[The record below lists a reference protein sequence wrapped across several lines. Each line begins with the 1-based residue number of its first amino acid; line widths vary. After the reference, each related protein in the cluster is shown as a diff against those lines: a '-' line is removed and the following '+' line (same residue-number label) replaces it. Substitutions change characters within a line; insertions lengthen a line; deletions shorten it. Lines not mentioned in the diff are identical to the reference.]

1 MSKGGRFQRPPSIS
15 AISPHRL
22 TVKCYNLAMKVSEI
36 GEFGL
41 INRLVSFV
49 NIAIDKRW
57 KSWRQLIIGIG
68 DDAAVWKP
76 RNPYQIATV
85 DSLVENVHFSFKYTT
100 WRELGWKSIAV
111 NLSDIAAMGGVPMYA
126 LISLGLPE
134 STDVRN
140 ADDLYGGMVE
150 MTDRFAVSI
159 IGGDTVSSPFVFVS
173 VTIMGCASNERGDV
187 LRRAAAQPGDVVAV
201 TNSLGASA
209 AGLAM
214 LSRGLEFPANAA
226 AELKRAHLK
235 PDPRIAEGQVLVTAG
250 VKAGMD
256 ISDGLVGDLTHICE
270 MSKVGARLNVDLVPV
285 SPAAATCFGSQAL
298 QFALNGGEDYE
309 LLFTAPAKIVRHV
322 QRALDCVVTPIGE
335 ITAAHSG
342 KVELVDA
349 AGRAIDLRKAG
360 WDHFSR

>member
-1 MSKGGRFQRPPSIS
+1 MSRFDALSAPSLYSGHPPH
-15 AISPHRL
+15 PL
-22 TVKCYNLAMKVSEI
+22 TVKCYNFAMKVSEI

-41 INRLVSFV
+41 ISRLADFIK
-49 NIAIDKRW
+49 IAIDKRW
-57 KSWRQLIIGIG
+57 ASWRQLTIGIG

-134 STDVRN
+134 GTDVRN
-140 ADDLYGGMVE
+140 VDDLYGGMVE

-173 VTIMGCASNERGDV
+173 VTIMGCASNERGDF
-187 LRRAAAQPGDVVAV
+187 LRRSAAQPGDVVAV

-214 LSRGLEFPANAA
+214 LSRGLEFPVNATA
-226 AELKRAHLK
+226 ALRRAHLQ
-235 PDPRIAEGQVLVTAG
+235 PMPRIAEGQELLATG
-250 VKAGMD
+250 IKAGMD

-285 SPAAATCFGSQAL
+285 SRTATTCFGSQAL

-322 QRALDCVVTPIGE
+322 QRVLDCVVTPVGE
-335 ITAAHSG
+335 ITAAHPG

-349 AGRAIDLRKAG
+349 AGRAVDLRKAG